1 MIFLGI
7 MDYTIVKET
16 VLKYQK
22 VLQFIKN
29 KIIYLAKNNG
39 WQQVTENLAEQYQ

>member
-16 VLKYQK
+16 VLKYPK
-22 VLQFIKN
+22 VLQFIKIRLFIWQ
-29 KIIYLAKNNG
+29 KIMVGNR
-39 WQQVTENLAEQYQ
+39 

>member
-1 MIFLGI
+1 MLFLGI

-22 VLQFIKN
+22 VLQFIKLRLFIWQ
-29 KIIYLAKNNG
+29 KIMVGNR
-39 WQQVTENLAEQYQ
+39 